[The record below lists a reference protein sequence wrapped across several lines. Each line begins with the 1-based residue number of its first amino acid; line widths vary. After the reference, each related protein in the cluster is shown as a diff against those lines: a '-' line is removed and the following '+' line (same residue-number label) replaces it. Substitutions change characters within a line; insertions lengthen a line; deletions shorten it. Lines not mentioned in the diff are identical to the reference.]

1 MKTILISCLQLS
13 KRNKTSKHPS
23 EAERVEL
30 KDACQRES
38 LRTDQE
44 KMGIFQSKQQLTA
57 ILHFM
62 LEFYFPFFQT
72 QYHS

>member
-13 KRNKTSKHPS
+13 KRNKTSKHLS

-44 KMGIFQSKQQLTA
+44 KMGIF
-57 ILHFM
+57 H
-62 LEFYFPFFQT
+62 
-72 QYHS
+72 